1 MAKSKTNNQT
11 DETKDSFDKT
21 VNELFEKNQHNKI
34 DEIESD
40 GSASAFDGTENVSED
55 NFDDLSEK

>member
-1 MAKSKTNNQT
+1 MSKSKIKTM
-11 DETKDSFDKT
+11 DEKKKPS
-21 VNELFEKNQHNKI
+21 VNYEDELFKTKNEEP

-40 GSASAFDGTENVSED
+40 GSASAFEETESVNED

>member
-1 MAKSKTNNQT
+1 MSKSKPGKM
-11 DETKDSFDKT
+11 EEKKESP
-21 VNELFEKNQHNKI
+21 VNYEDELFKNKKEER

-40 GSASAFDGTENVSED
+40 GSASAFEETERVNED

>member
-1 MAKSKTNNQT
+1 M
-11 DETKDSFDKT
+11 DDKKNT
-21 VNELFEKNQHNKI
+21 TAPENPSQYDLPFKEKNLRDKNDE

-40 GSASAFDGTENVSED
+40 GSASAFEETETVKED

>member
-1 MAKSKTNNQT
+1 MSKSKTKNM
-11 DETKDSFDKT
+11 DEKKKSA
-21 VNELFEKNQHNKI
+21 VNYEDELFKIKNEEP

-40 GSASAFDGTENVSED
+40 GSASAFEETERVNED

>member
-1 MAKSKTNNQT
+1 MSKSKINNP
-11 DETKDSFDKT
+11 EEKKNSS
-21 VNELFEKNQHNKI
+21 VNYEDELFKTKNEEP

-40 GSASAFDGTENVSED
+40 GSASAFEETESVNED

>member
-1 MAKSKTNNQT
+1 MGKAKSEKDPVKKGNEQT
-11 DETKDSFDKT
+11 EFADDLFD
-21 VNELFEKNQHNKI
+21 NKKSSI

-40 GSASAFDGTENVSED
+40 GSGSAFEETESVNED